1 MNRPKQQKLTR
12 KQLEENVESFRN
24 LYTKAVYSIM
34 EVRHAMGDTEAQWSH
49 TELIEKIKSL
59 VDNSPSS

>member
-34 EVRHAMGDTEAQWSH
+34 EVRHAMGDTEAKWSH